1 MSGMFNFDVPDN
13 PLGLA
18 LSYFGGSNP
27 VATGLNVLGGI
38 SGLFGSKTK
47 VSTSTASNTSVQGAS
62 YFGDSGINK
71 PLIDLGNPVHIGVFL
86 FAVGMGVFIYK
97 KVK

>member
-27 VATGLNVLGGI
+27 VTTGLNVLGGI

-47 VSTSTASNTSVQGAS
+47 VSSATSSITNIQGAS
-62 YFGDSGINK
+62 NFGDSGINK
-71 PLIDLGNPVHIGVFL
+71 PLIDLENPVHIGVLL
-86 FAVGMGVFIYK
+86 FALGLGVFIYK